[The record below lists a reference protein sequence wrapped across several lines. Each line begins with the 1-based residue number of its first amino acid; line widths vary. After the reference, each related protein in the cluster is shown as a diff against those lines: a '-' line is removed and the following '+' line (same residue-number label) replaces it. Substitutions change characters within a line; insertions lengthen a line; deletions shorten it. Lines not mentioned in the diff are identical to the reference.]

1 MDPRLRFRITHS
13 HHPIAAPLSDEAVE
27 RLLARAL
34 RGRAGRLLDLG
45 CGEGAWLLRA
55 LTADQ
60 GLRAVGVDL
69 DDAALGRARE
79 RAEALGVSRRIG
91 LHHRDVREHEAEQ
104 PFDVVLSVGTEHA
117 FGGVVPTLEA
127 VRGMLRPGGVAVLG
141 VCFWERKPGAAALK
155 ALGVPEKEYTDLPGL
170 VTRITEAGWAP
181 VDAHV
186 SSLAEWD
193 AYEWSWTGSLTE
205 WALEHPD
212 HPDAAE
218 ALTTATEHRDGW
230 LNGYR
235 GTLGFV
241 TLLLRATG

>member
-1 MDPRLRFRITHS
+1 MDPRLRFRIAHT
-13 HHPIAAPLSDEAVE
+13 HHPIAAPLSDGSVE

-34 RGRAGRLLDLG
+34 DGRAGRLLDLG

-55 LTADQ
+55 LTGTP

-69 DDAALGRARE
+69 DATALGRVRE
-79 RAEALGVSRRIG
+79 RAEALGVARRIG
-91 LHHRDVREHEAEQ
+91 LHHRDVRKQVAEQ
-104 PFDVVLSVGTEHA
+104 PFDVVLSVGAEHA
-117 FGGVVPTLEA
+117 FGGVLPTLEA
-127 VRGMLRPGGVAVLG
+127 VSGHLGPDGVAVLG
-141 VCFWERKPGAAALK
+141 VGFWERAPGPAALA
-155 ALGVPEKEYTDLPGL
+155 ALGVPAGAYTDLPGL
-170 VTRITEAGWAP
+170 LARIAAAGWAP

-205 WALEHPD
+205 WALDHPG

-218 ALTTATEHRDGW
+218 ALRTATEHRDGW

-235 GTLGFV
+235 STLGFV
-241 TLLLRATG
+241 TLLLRRA